1 VVLRSLIILTFL
13 LLLTACS
20 ESPVDPETALTELIA
35 EGELAIEQ
43 RDLSAAMELVDENY
57 ANNRA
62 NGWAQLRAQLA
73 GYFLRHPSI
82 TIISKIDQIRLVDE
96 TRAEV
101 LLYAG
106 LAGSAAEAST
116 PLAGWRANLLR
127 FELGFQLNEDD
138 EWRLV
143 HAAWRQ
149 ARREDFVQ

>member
-1 VVLRSLIILTFL
+1 LIT
-13 LLLTACS
+13 
-20 ESPVDPETALTELIA
+20 
-35 EGELAIEQ
+35 EGELKIEE
-43 RDLSAAMELVDENY
+43 RDLFAAMELVDENY
-57 ANNRA
+57 TDDRG

-82 TIISKIDQIRLVDE
+82 TIISNIDQIQLIDE
-96 TRAEV
+96 TKAEV

-127 FELGFQLNEDD
+127 FELRFQLNEDD

-143 HAAWRQ
+143 HSAWRQ
-149 ARREDFVQ
+149 ARREDFIQ